1 MNYGDFSSK
10 VNGKVVHKAV
20 RALFLMLFAVL
31 LWCACVA
38 PSICQGKETTAPEEN
53 VSLSLRQCVELLLTN
68 NLHLKVERYNPY
80 LQEKEI
86 IKEKAVFDP
95 LARLSLQDQK
105 IVVSPSTYLNGVR
118 SSQPYERETIDY
130 EFGLAKKLIT
140 GGLGEIKF
148 TTNKF
153 ESNSIFQIEN
163 PTYHSNIVFS
173 LNQPLLRNFGI
184 NLNKSRIIISSNNRE
199 ISQTKLRDKTIKMI
213 TTLQEIYWRLYLSK
227 QVLEVNRGS
236 LQLARDLME
245 RNKALV
251 EVGMLPSVEVLRA
264 QAGVASREEG
274 VILAENAVGDIE
286 DLLKETLDLPFQN
299 QMITL
304 IDKPTFKVFYPLKV
318 EKYLEVAFENRPDH
332 EEAKILLNNIKVAN
346 KVAKNAML
354 PLFDFQASYGINATK
369 GHHDESVHGLD
380 AGGGDYSW
388 LVGFKMEIPLGNRW
402 AKNNY
407 QKYRLEMKK
416 TETSIQSLEKRIEL
430 EIREVLREIE
440 SGHKRI
446 GATQEARRMA
456 EKNLEAEDERMGLG
470 MSTSVDVLRVQE
482 ELVAAQCNESKTIVD
497 YIHALNNL
505 DMVVGTTLETH
516 QIEF

>member
-1 MNYGDFSSK
+1 
-10 VNGKVVHKAV
+10 
-20 RALFLMLFAVL
+20 
-31 LWCACVA
+31 
-38 PSICQGKETTAPEEN
+38 
-53 VSLSLRQCVELLLTN
+53 
-68 NLHLKVERYNPY
+68 
-80 LQEKEI
+80 
-86 IKEKAVFDP
+86 
-95 LARLSLQDQK
+95 
-105 IVVSPSTYLNGVR
+105 
-118 SSQPYERETIDY
+118 
-130 EFGLAKKLIT
+130 
-140 GGLGEIKF
+140 
-148 TTNKF
+148 
-153 ESNSIFQIEN
+153 
-163 PTYHSNIVFS
+163 
-173 LNQPLLRNFGI
+173 
-184 NLNKSRIIISSNNRE
+184 
-199 ISQTKLRDKTIKMI
+199 
-213 TTLQEIYWRLYLSK
+213 
-227 QVLEVNRGS
+227 
-236 LQLARDLME
+236 ME

-304 IDKPTFKVFYPLKV
+304 IDKPTFKVFYPMKV
-318 EKYLEVAFENRPDH
+318 ENYLEVAFENRPDH

-369 GHHDESVHGLD
+369 GHHDESVQGLD
-380 AGGGDYSW
+380 AGGDYSW

-440 SGHKRI
+440 SGYKRI

-456 EKNLEAEDERMGLG
+456 EKNLEAEDERMSLG

-482 ELVAAQCNESKTIVD
+482 ELVAAQCNESKAIVD

>member
-38 PSICQGKETTAPEEN
+38 PSMCQGKETTAPEEN

-95 LARLSLQDQK
+95 LARLSLHDQK
-105 IVVSPSTYLNGVR
+105 TVISPTTLLNGVR
-118 SSQPYERETIDY
+118 SSQAYEHETIDY

-148 TTNKF
+148 TTNKL
-153 ESNSIFQIEN
+153 ESNSIFQYEN

-199 ISQTKLRDKTIKMI
+199 ISQTKLRDKTIKLI
-213 TTLQEIYWRLYLSK
+213 TTLQEIYWRLYLSQ

-264 QAGVASREEG
+264 RAGVASREEG

-299 QMITL
+299 QTITL
-304 IDKPTFKVFYPLKV
+304 IDKPTFKVFYPMKV
-318 EKYLEVAFENRPDH
+318 ENYLEVAFENRPDH

-440 SGHKRI
+440 SGYKRI

-456 EKNLEAEDERMGLG
+456 AKNLEAEDERMGLG

-482 ELVAAQCNESKTIVD
+482 ELVAAQCNESKAIVN
-497 YIHALNNL
+497 YIHSLNNL